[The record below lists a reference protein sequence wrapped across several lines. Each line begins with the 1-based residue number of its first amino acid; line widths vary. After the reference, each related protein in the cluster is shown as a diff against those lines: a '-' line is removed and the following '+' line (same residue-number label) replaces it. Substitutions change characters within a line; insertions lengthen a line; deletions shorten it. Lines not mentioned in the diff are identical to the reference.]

1 MSALNKF
8 RKNKM
13 SIDKL
18 TNELSKS
25 SGTKKSY
32 IDERFWKPTTDKS
45 GNGFA
50 TIRFL
55 PVEREGDIPWR
66 QVFSHGFQGPGGWY
80 LENCPTTIN
89 GKCPLCKENTK
100 LWDTGD
106 TASRNIAR
114 DRKRRLHY
122 ISYIYVVSDPSNP
135 DNDGK
140 VFLYKYGKKIYEK
153 IHNLMIPEFPDEVP
167 RNPFDFD
174 DGCNFKLKIRKVDGY
189 INYDKSEF
197 GSTTPFSDD
206 DDFTLTIAE
215 QIKFLDEFTDPDTA
229 FKSYDDLATRLYKV
243 LGFEDQSMETE
254 FKKVDEPVLIT
265 EPAPSMPISG
275 EVHATTEKGVVRD
288 SKDDR
293 EVLTETD
300 EDDEDISYFNKLANT
315 EW

>member
-197 GSTTPFSDD
+197 ATPAPVSEDD
-206 DDFTLTIAE
+206 SELESIYNKQHSLAEIIA
-215 QIKFLDEFTDPDTA
+215 PDQ
-229 FKSYDDLATRLYKV
+229 FKSYEELKVKLERVLGLNFDGVSTANAETIADDNTASNVATADDLPWSNTPAEV
-243 LGFEDQSMETE
+243 AAS
-254 FKKVDEPVLIT
+254 KK
-265 EPAPSMPISG
+265 
-275 EVHATTEKGVVRD
+275 
-288 SKDDR
+288 
-293 EVLTETD
+293 D
-300 EDDEDISYFNKLANT
+300 EDNSLSYFEKLAQDA
-315 EW
+315 